1 MAVARDCRACRVASR
16 TAGAPLKSVLVTG
29 GTGSFGQAF
38 VRRCL
43 EQGVERVVV
52 FSRDELKQHDMR
64 LAIPDERVRWFIGD
78 VRDKERLRRAMA
90 GVEVVVHAAAMKQ
103 VPACEANPMEAIAT
117 NVDGARN
124 VIDAALDTGV
134 RKVLA
139 LSTDKAVDPVNLYG
153 ATKLCA
159 EKLFV
164 DANVYSGAAGTRFA
178 CTRYGNVVSSRG
190 SVLPLWLAE
199 HGRGEPLRVTDPA
212 MTRFVLTL
220 EHGVDIVADAL
231 RDMRGGEVF
240 VPDLPAVDLYTLAR
254 AVGGRS
260 YPIVETG
267 RRPGEKQHELLISE
281 NEAHRTR
288 DEGDR
293 FVVYR
298 WLGEGGMAGEV
309 SSATAR
315 RLDVAAFRRLAGL
328 DDTAEVAA

>member
-1 MAVARDCRACRVASR
+1 M
-16 TAGAPLKSVLVTG
+16 KSVLVTG
-29 GTGSFGQAF
+29 GTGSFGNAF
-38 VRRCL
+38 VRRAL
-43 EQGVERVVV
+43 ELGCERVVV

-78 VRDKERLRRAMA
+78 VRDRDRLRRAMA
-90 GVEVVVHAAAMKQ
+90 GVDTVVHAAAMKQ
-103 VPACEANPMEAIAT
+103 VPACEFNPAEAIAT

-124 VIDAALDTGV
+124 VVDAALDVGV
-134 RKVLA
+134 PRVLA

-164 DANVYSGAAGTRFA
+164 NANVYSGAAGPRFA
-178 CTRYGNVVSSRG
+178 CVRYGNVISSRG
-190 SVLPLWLAE
+190 SVLPLWLAARD
-199 HGRGEPLRVTDPA
+199 RGEPLRVTDPA

-220 EHGVDIVADAL
+220 PQAVDFVLDSL

-240 VPDLPAVDLYTLAR
+240 VPNLPAVDLWTLAGS
-254 AVGGRS
+254 VTWPS
-260 YPIVETG
+260 SPILIETG
-267 RRPGEKQHELLISE
+267 ARHGEKMHELLVSA

-288 DEGDR
+288 YEGER
-293 FVVYR
+293 FVVHG
-298 WLGEGGMAGEV
+298 WLGSGGMVAEV

-328 DDTAEVAA
+328 GGVEEVAA